1 MIKAAIVG
9 GAGYTGGELI
19 RLLLNHPKV
28 ELSEVISQSQS
39 GQLLSSVH
47 QDLTGD
53 TELYFTQKL
62 SLNVD
67 LVFLCMGHG
76 KSKEYLDGNSLA
88 TGIKVIDLS
97 HDFRLEKTYGLPEL
111 NKEKIKL
118 ADFVA
123 NPGCF
128 ATSVELALLPLA
140 YNGMLKEV
148 HVSGIT
154 GSTGAGLSPTEATH
168 FSWRNNN
175 ISTYKAF
182 EHQHLAEVKLLKN
195 Q

>member
-62 SLNVD
+62 SL
-67 LVFLCMGHG
+67 
-76 KSKEYLDGNSLA
+76 
-88 TGIKVIDLS
+88 
-97 HDFRLEKTYGLPEL
+97 
-111 NKEKIKL
+111 
-118 ADFVA
+118 
-123 NPGCF
+123 
-128 ATSVELALLPLA
+128 
-140 YNGMLKEV
+140 
-148 HVSGIT
+148 
-154 GSTGAGLSPTEATH
+154 
-168 FSWRNNN
+168 
-175 ISTYKAF
+175 
-182 EHQHLAEVKLLKN
+182 
-195 Q
+195 